1 MASATLDQTCAALNV
16 DPALHKAML
25 DAVNNCLVMC
35 GLSAKCVG
43 MCTVPASEGGDVTG
57 MIGVHGKVSG
67 FVTVN
72 MSQRLA
78 VRAVEGLL
86 QEKFGALSTQV
97 VDGLGEIT
105 NIIVG
110 GMKSALSSTPK
121 AFPHITVPSVIVGSG
136 YSIAYARGLEF
147 LCGIF
152 EVQDEE
158 ALMLADRLL
167 PVNVSLLRL

>member
-1 MASATLDQTCAALNV
+1 MATATEDQTCAALSV
-16 DPALHKAML
+16 DPNLHKAML

-35 GLSAKCVG
+35 GLNARCVG

-67 FVTVN
+67 FISVN
-72 MSQRLA
+72 MNQKLA
-78 VRAVEGLL
+78 VHAVEGLL
-86 QEKFGALSTQV
+86 QEKFGGLTTQV
-97 VDGLGEIT
+97 VDGVGEIT

-121 AFPHITVPSVIVGSG
+121 AFPHITVPSVIVGTG

-147 LCGIF
+147 LCGMF
-152 EVQDEE
+152 EVQDHDSV
-158 ALMLADRLL
+158 MLTDRLL
-167 PVNVSLLRL
+167 QVNVSLLRL

>member
-1 MASATLDQTCAALNV
+1 MATATDEQTCTALNI

-35 GLSAKCVG
+35 GATARCVG
-43 MCTVPASEGGDVTG
+43 MCTVPANEGGDVTG

-78 VRAVEGLL
+78 LRAVEGLL
-86 QEKFGALSTQV
+86 QEKFGTLTTQV
-97 VDGLGEIT
+97 IDGVGEIT

-136 YSIAYARGLEF
+136 YAIAYARGLEF
-147 LCGIF
+147 LCGMF

-158 ALMLADRLL
+158 SLMLADRLL
-167 PVNVSLLRL
+167 QVNVSLLRL